1 MKKPFIALL
10 IGMTV
15 TATFFVSASPANPEL
30 FQQIIP
36 STDTTDASGYTA
48 THALVISETGLKQL
62 LQFLTKRMQP
72 TDESSADMLP
82 VTVNMPGQNP
92 LTDLMLTNM
101 NISSVYGTAG
111 PVMIYDIT
119 AISISTEIEVTLKIQ
134 GDQLTTATV
143 TTEQKYFDISP
154 EFGKT
159 YMVMKERNRL

>member
-30 FQQIIP
+30 FQQITP
-36 STDTTDASGYTA
+36 STDTSGYTA
-48 THALVISETGLKQL
+48 THGLVISETGLKQL
-62 LQFLTKRMQP
+62 LQFLTKRMQQ

-101 NISSVYGTAG
+101 NISSVYGIAG

-134 GDQLTTATV
+134 GDQLNTATA
-143 TTEQKYFDISP
+143 TTEQKYFDISA